1 MCLLSWNCRG
11 LGRPRAV
18 QELVCMVQTHRPKV
32 VFLSETRQ
40 NQGFVEN
47 IKWRIGL
54 RGCLAVN
61 GIGKGGGIALFWDE
75 SVNVTI
81 KSYNLR
87 HIDAVIT
94 EQNQDPQRATFV
106 YGEPKAQDR
115 HLMWTLLRR
124 IKQNTSDPW
133 LMIRDFNEA
142 MWQSEHLSQNRRS
155 ETQMREFRSVL
166 SYCDLHDL
174 GFHGIPWTYDNMQR
188 GDRNVRVRLDRAVA
202 SPEWKD

>member
-1 MCLLSWNCRG
+1 MCLLSWNCQG
-11 LGRPRAV
+11 LGRPREV

-94 EQNQDPQRATFV
+94 EQNQDPWRATFV

-166 SYCDLHDL
+166 SDCDLHDL